1 MLKRRLFFTMSLMTR
16 RFAAISIGLAMAVGA
31 MIGLV
36 LAGNLTPSTAH
47 SAPRAPHA
55 AERRA
60 PERAAVPDGS
70 SPFADIAEQLNPSV
84 VTIDASARGSRYRR
98 TGGLA
103 DPPSDP
109 LDRSGERDRDG
120 PRRGAG
126 TGFLVDAD
134 GYILTNHHVVDG
146 AERIVVRLS
155 DRRSLRARLV
165 GSDPETDIALVKIDA
180 PTPLPFAPLGDSD
193 RLRVG
198 EWVVAIGNPL
208 AYEHTVTVGVVS
220 FIGRKLFD
228 SSFDRYIQTDAAINL
243 GNSGGPLINARG
255 EVVGI
260 NAAVSSRAT
269 SIGFAVPINQAVAIM
284 PQLRDTG
291 RVTRGYIGVKLRTV
305 DADLQRSL
313 RLPTAGGALV
323 QDVAPNSPGERAG
336 LRPYDVITSVDGA
349 AVRGDDELIAAV
361 AGMRPG
367 SSTTLRLVRDGR
379 VLTLP
384 VKLAERPQRE
394 RTLTPDAPLP
404 SGSRGS
410 LLGLSVRPLDPE
422 FAARYHVPDT
432 LRGVVVWR
440 VDAVSPA
447 LDADIERGDVIL
459 EIDRRPIRSVD
470 DYDRIVAQAR
480 PGDVLAIYVY
490 KPSVDERRLS
500 TVRLD
505 DDPAPARGDARP

>member
-1 MLKRRLFFTMSLMTR
+1 MPSHLTS
-16 RFAAISIGLAMAVGA
+16 RFAAITIGLAMAVGA

-36 LAGNLTPSTAH
+36 LAGNLTPSPAH
-47 SAPRAPHA
+47 SAPRTGNVTATPTIKAVVPAPG
-55 AERRA
+55 
-60 PERAAVPDGS
+60 AVS
-70 SPFADIAEQLNPSV
+70 FADIAEQLNPAV

-98 TGGLA
+98 LSGG
-103 DPPSDP
+103 PPPEPSQDP
-109 LDRSGERDRDG
+109 LGRGNDRERDG

-126 TGFLVDAD
+126 TGFLVDP
-134 GYILTNHHVVDG
+134 GGFILTNHHVVDG
-146 AERIVVRLS
+146 AERVIVRLS
-155 DRRSLRARLV
+155 DGRSLRARLV
-165 GSDPETDIALVKIDA
+165 GSDPDTDIALIKIDS
-180 PTPLPFAPLGDSD
+180 PTALPYARLGDSD
-193 RLRVG
+193 TLRVG

-269 SIGFAVPINQAVAIM
+269 SIGFAVPINQAVAIL
-284 PQLRDTG
+284 PQLRENG

-313 RLPTAGGALV
+313 RLSSAAGALV
-323 QDVAPNSPGERAG
+323 QDVAPGSPGERAG
-336 LRPYDVITSVDGA
+336 LRPYDVIT
-349 AVRGDDELIAAV
+349 AVNGTVVSGDDDLISTV
-361 AGMRPG
+361 ARMRPG
-367 SSTTLRLVRDGR
+367 TSATLTLLRDGR
-379 VLTLP
+379 LVTLP

-394 RTLTPDAPLP
+394 RSTAPDAPVP

-410 LLGLSVRPLDPE
+410 LLGLSVRALDAD
-422 FAARYHVPDT
+422 FATRYHVPDSM
-432 LRGVVVWR
+432 RGVVVWR

-459 EIDRRPIRSVD
+459 EIDRRPIRSVE
-470 DYDRIVAQAR
+470 DYDRAVSQAR
-480 PGDVLAIYVY
+480 PGDVLAFYVY
-490 KPSVDERRLS
+490 KPSADERRLS
-500 TVRLD
+500 TVRID
-505 DDPAPARGDARP
+505 EAAPAP

>member
-1 MLKRRLFFTMSLMTR
+1 MPSHLSS
-16 RFAAISIGLAMAVGA
+16 RFAAITIGLAMAVGA

-36 LAGNLTPSTAH
+36 LAGSLTPSPAH
-47 SAPRAPHA
+47 SAPGTGRVTATPTIKAVAPAGA
-55 AERRA
+55 A
-60 PERAAVPDGS
+60 S
-70 SPFADIAEQLNPSV
+70 FADIADQLNPAV

-98 TGGLA
+98 LGTGTA
-103 DPPSDP
+103 PEPSQDS
-109 LDRSGERDRDG
+109 LGRGGERERDG

-126 TGFLVDAD
+126 TGFLVDAE
-134 GYILTNHHVVDG
+134 GFILTNHHVVDA
-146 AERIVVRLS
+146 AERIIVRLS
-155 DRRSLRARLV
+155 DGRALRARVV
-165 GSDPETDIALVKIDA
+165 GSDPDTDIALIKIDS
-180 PTPLPFAPLGDSD
+180 PTPLPYARLGDSD
-193 RLRVG
+193 TLRVG

-269 SIGFAVPINQAVAIM
+269 SIGFAVPINQAVAIL
-284 PQLRDTG
+284 PQLRETG

-313 RLPTAGGALV
+313 RLSSASGALV
-323 QDVAPNSPGERAG
+323 QDVAPGSPGERAG
-336 LRPYDVITSVDGA
+336 LRPYDVITAVDGA
-349 AVRGDDELIAAV
+349 TVSGDDELISTV
-361 AGMRPG
+361 ARRQPG
-367 SSTTLRLVRDGR
+367 TSATLTLLRDGR
-379 VLTLP
+379 IVTLP

-394 RTLTPDAPLP
+394 RATAADAPVP

-410 LLGLSVRPLDPE
+410 LLGLSVRSLDPD
-422 FAARYHVPDT
+422 FVMRYHVPDSV
-432 LRGVVVWR
+432 RGVVVWR

-447 LDADIERGDVIL
+447 IDADIERGDVIL
-459 EIDRRPIRSVD
+459 EIDRRPVRSVEE
-470 DYDRIVAQAR
+470 YDRAVAQAR
-480 PGDVLAIYVY
+480 PGDVLAFYVY

-500 TVRLD
+500 TVRID
-505 DDPAPARGDARP
+505 DAPPR

>member
-1 MLKRRLFFTMSLMTR
+1 MSQMTR
-16 RFAAISIGLAMAVGA
+16 RFAAITIGLAMAVGA

-36 LAGNLTPSTAH
+36 LAGSMTPSPAH
-47 SAPRAPHA
+47 SAPRPGRATVAAAPK
-55 AERRA
+55 
-60 PERAAVPDGS
+60 AAVPAGAAS
-70 SPFADIAEQLNPSV
+70 FADIAAQLNPAV

-98 TGGLA
+98 LGATA
-103 DPPSDP
+103 PPEPSQDP
-109 LDRSGERDRDG
+109 LGRGNDRERDG

-134 GYILTNHHVVDG
+134 GFILTNHHVVDG

-155 DRRSLRARLV
+155 DGRSLRARLV
-165 GSDPETDIALVKIDA
+165 GSDPDTDIALVKIDA
-180 PTPLPFAPLGDSD
+180 PTTLPFAPLGDSD
-193 RLRVG
+193 TLRVG

-260 NAAVSSRAT
+260 NAAVSSRAS
-269 SIGFAVPINQAVAIM
+269 SIGFAVPINQAVAIL
-284 PQLRDTG
+284 PQLRENG

-313 RLPTAGGALV
+313 HLSSAAGALV
-323 QDVAPNSPGERAG
+323 QDVAPGSPGERAG
-336 LRPYDVITSVDGA
+336 LRPYDVITAVDGTM
-349 AVRGDDELIAAV
+349 VSGDDDLISTV
-361 AGMRPG
+361 ARMRPG
-367 SSTTLRLVRDGR
+367 SSATLTLVRDGR
-379 VLTLP
+379 VVSLP

-394 RTLTPDAPLP
+394 RATAPDSPVP

-410 LLGLSVRPLDPE
+410 LLGLSVRALDAD
-422 FAARYHVPDT
+422 FMTRYHVPDT
-432 LRGVVVWR
+432 VRGVVVWR

-459 EIDRRPIRSVD
+459 EIDRRPVRSVD

-480 PGDVLAIYVY
+480 PGDVLAFYVY
-490 KPSVDERRLS
+490 KPTVDERRLS
-500 TVRLD
+500 TVRID
-505 DDPAPARGDARP
+505 DVPHAPRADAAPSGR